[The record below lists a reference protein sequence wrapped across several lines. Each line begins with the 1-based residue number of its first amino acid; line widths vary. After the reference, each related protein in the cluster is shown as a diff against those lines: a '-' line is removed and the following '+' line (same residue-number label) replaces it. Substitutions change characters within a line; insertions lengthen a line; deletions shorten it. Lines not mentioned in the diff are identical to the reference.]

1 MAGAGI
7 WWSDVK
13 RMLNACAPGWTEEL
27 KLHHRWIRFDGR
39 TWIKFPKGGGT
50 GGRDYE
56 IAGWQVR
63 RMVEALHISMK
74 CAKTH
79 LPGLG
84 PIKPTDT

>member
-7 WWSDVK
+7 RWSDVK

-27 KLHHRWIRFDGR
+27 KLHRRWLRYAGR
-39 TWIKFPKGGGT
+39 VWIQFPKGPGT

-56 IAGWQVR
+56 VQVWQVR
-63 RMVEALHISMK
+63 RMIEGLAISIK

-79 LPGLG
+79 LPAIG
-84 PIKPTDT
+84 PIKPTDS